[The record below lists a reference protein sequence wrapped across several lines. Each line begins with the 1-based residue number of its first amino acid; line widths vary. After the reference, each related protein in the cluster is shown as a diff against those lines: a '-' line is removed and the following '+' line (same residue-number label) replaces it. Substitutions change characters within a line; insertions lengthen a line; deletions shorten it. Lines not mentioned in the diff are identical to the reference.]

1 MTFDAGN
8 RRAARSGPSENAA
21 GMRTLVIPH
30 MVAHG
35 RSLAEI
41 AAITHVPP
49 ALVELIPA
57 QPCTGH
63 GAPAVRPRPDAGV
76 AVTGVAPAAPWH
88 RRHRKLVIWF
98 LTVAFLA
105 AAVVVSILWRAPLL
119 PLAAMVIGGWLGPR
133 RL

>member
-1 MTFDAGN
+1 MTFDARNPAEG
-8 RRAARSGPSENAA
+8 GPDSPDRTA

-30 MVAHG
+30 MKAHG
-35 RSLAEI
+35 RSLSEI
-41 AAITHVPP
+41 AAITHVPL

-63 GAPAVRPRPDAGV
+63 GDPALHDGPPV
-76 AVTGVAPAAPWH
+76 AVPNVPWH
-88 RRHRKLVIWF
+88 TRHRKLVMGAV
-98 LTVAFLA
+98 TTGFLA
-105 AAVVVSILWRAPLL
+105 AAAVVSILLRAPLL